1 MQLKSP
7 EFTYYIIY
15 NILYRNNIV
24 IYKIEL
30 INQGTFTSSDGG
42 KYVGEVREG
51 KPWNTTRYDKE
62 ELIIGKWVNGVE
74 QKGTP

>member
-7 EFTYYIIY
+7 GFTYYI
-15 NILYRNNIV
+15 

-30 INQGTFTSSDGG
+30 INQGTFTSSDGD
-42 KYVGEVREG
+42 KYVGEFREG

-62 ELIIGKWVNGVE
+62 EIIIGKWVNGVE
-74 QKGTP
+74 Q